1 MSTINVNPNGE
12 NSKANTLL
20 IIYLVGILLLVIF
33 NLTGCKSPEKIMDK
47 AYKTVS
53 TDPAPA
59 TEKRKAQLVS
69 WVAANFPQQEKI
81 VEKEV
86 IKKEIDTTQY
96 QVFRAY
102 IRQLNERLSIVNCP
116 TLNADSIFQ
125 LAKETIKPETITKTK
140 TIEKTT
146 IDTSGNWL
154 KEKKLQELSTELAAT
169 KGQKKVAEDN
179 LENEK
184 VKSNKKDKYLWYFI
198 ASLVVLVLSH
208 ILRSKLTL
216 PFKLP
221 ALK

>member
-1 MSTINVNPNGE
+1 MKTKNIEPNGT
-12 NSKANTLL
+12 SVNTILALFFTAVILL
-20 IIYLVGILLLVIF
+20 ILSISS
-33 NLTGCKSPEKIMDK
+33 CKSPEKIMDK
-47 AYKTVS
+47 AYVTVS

-69 WVAANFPQQEKI
+69 WVAANFPQKEKVI
-81 VEKEV
+81 EKEV
-86 IKKEIDTTQY
+86 IKIEIDTTQY

-154 KEKKLQELSTELAAT
+154 REKKMQELIAEIAAT

-184 VKSNKKDKYLWYFI
+184 VKSGKKDKYLWYFI

-208 ILRSKLTL
+208 YFRGKFKI
-216 PFKLP
+216 PFL
-221 ALK
+221 

>member
-1 MSTINVNPNGE
+1 MSTVNANPNGKVV
-12 NSKANTLL
+12 NIILVLFLAAVLFL
-20 IIYLVGILLLVIF
+20 IFSI
-33 NLTGCKSPEKIMDK
+33 TSCKSPEKIMDK

-59 TEKRKAQLVS
+59 TEQRKAQLVS
-69 WVAANFPQQEKI
+69 WVAANFPNRERI

-86 IKKEIDTTQY
+86 IVKEIDTTQY
-96 QVFRAY
+96 QVFRSY
-102 IRQLNERLSIVNCP
+102 IRQLNESLSILNCP

-146 IDTSGNWL
+146 IDTTGNWL
-154 KEKKLQELSTELAAT
+154 REKKMQELIAEIAAT

-184 VKSNKKDKYLWYFI
+184 VKSGKKDKYLWYFI

>member
-1 MSTINVNPNGE
+1 
-12 NSKANTLL
+12 
-20 IIYLVGILLLVIF
+20 
-33 NLTGCKSPEKIMDK
+33 MDK

-81 VEKEV
+81 IEKEV

-96 QVFRAY
+96 RFFRAY
-102 IRQLNERLSIVNCP
+102 IKKLNEQLSIKNCP
-116 TLNADSIFQ
+116 TLNVDSIFN

-154 KEKKLQELSTELAAT
+154 RDKKMQELISEIAAT

-184 VKSNKKDKYLWYFI
+184 VKSNKKDKWLWYFI

>member
-1 MSTINVNPNGE
+1 MSTINANPNG
-12 NSKANTLL
+12 KVVNTILVLFLSAVLFL
-20 IIYLVGILLLVIF
+20 IFSI
-33 NLTGCKSPEKIMDK
+33 TSCKSPEKIMDK

-59 TEKRKAQLVS
+59 TEQRKAQLVS
-69 WVAANFPQQEKI
+69 WVAANFPNRERI
-81 VEKEV
+81 VEKE
-86 IKKEIDTTQY
+86 IIIKEIDTTQY

-125 LAKETIKPETITKTK
+125 LAKETIKPEKITKE
-140 TIEKTT
+140 TIREITT

-154 KEKKLQELSTELAAT
+154 REKKMQELIAEIAAT

-184 VKSNKKDKYLWYFI
+184 VKSQKKDKWLWYFI

>member
-1 MSTINVNPNGE
+1 MKTKNIEPNGT
-12 NSKANTLL
+12 SVNTILALFFTAVILL
-20 IIYLVGILLLVIF
+20 ILSISS
-33 NLTGCKSPEKIMDK
+33 CKSPEKIMDK
-47 AYKTVS
+47 AYETVS

-69 WVAANFPQQEKI
+69 WVAANFPQKEKVI
-81 VEKEV
+81 EKEV
-86 IKKEIDTTQY
+86 IKIEIDTTQY

-154 KEKKLQELSTELAAT
+154 REKKMQELIAEIAAT

-184 VKSNKKDKYLWYFI
+184 VKSGKKDKYLWYFI

-208 ILRSKLTL
+208 ILRSKLSL
-216 PFKLP
+216 PFKIP
-221 ALK
+221 TLK

>member
-1 MSTINVNPNGE
+1 MNHKQINSQRTSFNTILALFFAAVI
-12 NSKANTLL
+12 LL
-20 IIYLVGILLLVIF
+20 ILSISS
-33 NLTGCKSPEKIMDK
+33 CKSPEKIMDK

-81 VEKEV
+81 IEKEV

-96 QVFRAY
+96 RFFRAY
-102 IRQLNERLSIVNCP
+102 IKKLNEQLSIKNCP
-116 TLNADSIFQ
+116 TLNADSIFN
-125 LAKETIKPETITKTK
+125 LAKETIKPEIITKTK

-154 KEKKLQELSTELAAT
+154 RDKKMQELISELAAT

-184 VKSNKKDKYLWYFI
+184 VKSNKKDKWLWYFI
-198 ASLVVLVLSH
+198 ASLIVLVLSH